1 MFLGILV
8 LITALTISAVA
19 IYYSVSGLVAIFA
32 AAALPIIIMGGA
44 LEIGKLVTAVWLHW
58 YWDRAKWWLK
68 TYLSI
73 SVLVLMFIT
82 SMGIF
87 GFLSKAHIEQTSAAN
102 EGIAQIE
109 RIEQEIIRTQDLIA
123 RAEQRIQEAEAS
135 VGAGNDAT
143 QAQIDKEQERID
155 SAYIRIEPAI
165 AEQNQI
171 IQTQLERLEDRV
183 GVYEEEIQSL
193 DRELERLK
201 SVVEDYR
208 TEIENTSVAS
218 IEAQVEPYN
227 KQIEQLDA
235 DLERINTQANEYE
248 QRITNLQIDTRA
260 IESVKS
266 RVAAIE
272 ENIVVVTN
280 KLQSRERDKI
290 KEGQAVIGVTSDGLF
305 GGNTTRAYNAWL
317 EAQRARISE
326 LQAQETGLRTQAQS
340 TLDAERDRLTEQV
353 KDLRGAQTDNILQR
367 KQSLLD
373 AIDSIRSGAVDE
385 AKTQRAEI
393 QTRIDTIL
401 DIDIPANRSARQ
413 TAQEQ
418 ITALRQADDPRINAA
433 RQSIKDLRAGA
444 DSQIAASNDLI
455 QRLRNS
461 LTVGKDATVEALV
474 DAQQIK
480 IVDFNN
486 TIDSLTEDKYTL
498 QAEYRKLEAEV
509 GPIKY
514 LAEFIYGETNED
526 ILEEAVRWVIIVII
540 FVFDPLAVLL
550 LIASQATF
558 EMRNNK
564 KPKIDFA
571 KFERARAQRIV
582 NNPGWPPKENTDDNQ
597 SNDNI
602 NDEHTQSG
610 DTETGYNEAK
620 PTTSP
625 KPSELSS
632 DVSREDEGDTAE
644 SRTSDQGRD
653 TAEGLDE
660 RLELTEDQKK
670 RAEELAELEETE
682 AFKEAKKAWKVD
694 HPEQRIKY
702 WKDQYIKGKVTNLP
716 WSEYVQ
722 NDEQDEN
729 SLWNKIGK
737 NE

>member
-1 MFLGILV
+1 M
-8 LITALTISAVA
+8 
-19 IYYSVSGLVAIFA
+19 
-32 AAALPIIIMGGA
+32 
-44 LEIGKLVTAVWLHW
+44 
-58 YWDRAKWWLK
+58 
-68 TYLSI
+68 
-73 SVLVLMFIT
+73 
-82 SMGIF
+82 
-87 GFLSKAHIEQTSAAN
+87 
-102 EGIAQIE
+102 
-109 RIEQEIIRTQDLIA
+109 
-123 RAEQRIQEAEAS
+123 
-135 VGAGNDAT
+135 
-143 QAQIDKEQERID
+143 
-155 SAYIRIEPAI
+155 
-165 AEQNQI
+165 
-171 IQTQLERLEDRV
+171 
-183 GVYEEEIQSL
+183 
-193 DRELERLK
+193 
-201 SVVEDYR
+201 
-208 TEIENTSVAS
+208 ENTSVAS

-248 QRITNLQIDTRA
+248 QRITNLQIDTSA

-305 GGNTTRAYNAWL
+305 GSNTTRAYNAWL

-353 KDLRGAQTDNILQR
+353 KDLRGEQTNNILQR

-385 AKTQRAEI
+385 AKTQRATI
-393 QTRIDTIL
+393 QSKIDTIL
-401 DIDIPANRSARQ
+401 DTDIPANRSARQ

-418 ITALRQADDPRINAA
+418 ITALRQADDARINAA

-444 DSQIAASNDLI
+444 EAQIAASNDLI

-461 LTVGKDATVEALV
+461 LTVGKDADVEAII
-474 DAQQIK
+474 DAQQKK
-480 IVDFNN
+480 IVEFNN

-514 LAEFIYGETNED
+514 LAEFVYGETNQD

-558 EMRNNK
+558 EMRSRSPK
-564 KPKIDFA
+564 KDDFA
-571 KFERARAQRIV
+571 DYERARAQRILD
-582 NNPGWPPKENTDDNQ
+582 NPGWPPEDNNNDNQ

-610 DTETGYNEAK
+610 SENRPNENQSTDDTETSGA
-620 PTTSP
+620 
-625 KPSELSS
+625 SETNVHSG
-632 DVSREDEGDTAE
+632 EDEADITVDRTPDNGGD
-644 SRTSDQGRD
+644 SS
-653 TAEGLDE
+653 EGLAE
-660 RLELTEDQKK
+660 RELTEEEKK
-670 RAEELAELEETE
+670 RAEEIAELEETE

-702 WKDQYIKGKVTNLP
+702 WKDQYIKGKVTTLP